1 MKKNNK
7 LYNFFLSC
15 AFDMD
20 TIIDNNESE
29 VFLGEPSDSKGVSV
43 MVKHNENRSFYMM
56 GTLTIPPKMHLKCIY
71 NYDVYERE
79 TQKNQISILYLLTQ
93 KLINSYPDFFIR
105 NFDLNFE
112 LHKNGNIHCHFIAEI
127 NETNYRYTTHLDNL
141 TSLWAKLVKGNKHS
155 AMFKYIDQLPNS
167 YQTAKQ
173 YCQKDNIRFNT
184 LTIIVTKD
192 EDKLIF

>member
-1 MKKNNK
+1 MKKNNN

-29 VFLGEPSDSKGVSV
+29 VILGEPSDSRVPV
-43 MVKHNENRSFYMM
+43 MVKHNENRSFYIM
-56 GTLTIPPKMHLKCIY
+56 GTLTIPPKMLLKSKY
-71 NYDVYERE
+71 NFDVYERE
-79 TQKNQISILYLLTQ
+79 TQQNQIMILYLLTQ
-93 KLINSYPDFFIR
+93 KLVLSYPDFFIR
-105 NFDLNFE
+105 NFELNFE

-127 NETNYRYTTHLDNL
+127 NENNYRYTIHLDNL

-155 AMFKYIDQLPNS
+155 ALFKYIDQLPDS
-167 YQTAKQ
+167 YNNAKR
-173 YCQKDNIRFNT
+173 YCQKDNCKFST
-184 LTIIVTKD
+184 MDIIVTKD